1 MYIHRQTDGRTE
13 KAAEKHFLISAT
25 AKKERGGGEDEEG
38 EMGTTCLHAV
48 VDGRFQYGRIRM
60 VGDISFYRFTGNRI
74 PTLRLFGCKSDPSPR
89 DRELQMI
96 ITNPANHTNT

>member
-1 MYIHRQTDGRTE
+1 MRCTYIDRWTDGRTE

-25 AKKERGGGEDEEG
+25 AKKRKGRGEDEGG

-60 VGDISFYRFTGNRI
+60 
-74 PTLRLFGCKSDPSPR
+74 
-89 DRELQMI
+89 
-96 ITNPANHTNT
+96 A

>member
-1 MYIHRQTDGRTE
+1 MRCSYTDRRTDGRTE

-25 AKKERGGGEDEEG
+25 EKKERGGGEDEEG

-60 VGDISFYRFTGNRI
+60 
-74 PTLRLFGCKSDPSPR
+74 
-89 DRELQMI
+89 
-96 ITNPANHTNT
+96 A

>member
-1 MYIHRQTDGRTE
+1 MYIHRQTDGRTDRRTE

-25 AKKERGGGEDEEG
+25 AKKKEKERGREEDEEG

-60 VGDISFYRFTGNRI
+60 
-74 PTLRLFGCKSDPSPR
+74 
-89 DRELQMI
+89 
-96 ITNPANHTNT
+96 A